1 MSGSES
7 EELSVSV
14 EDCEDVYEDLEAK
27 QAKLHDMS
35 QAKVPTSLTFSP
47 VLNLAPEF
55 GTQNGWFYHM
65 SMGHTISNSV
75 PGYVWES
82 I

>member
-14 EDCEDVYEDLEAK
+14 EDCEDDYEELEAK
-27 QAKLHDMS
+27 QAKLHDMR

-55 GTQNGWFYHM
+55 GT
-65 SMGHTISNSV
+65 
-75 PGYVWES
+75 
-82 I
+82 